1 MTKTV
6 TRRGIYSTDS
16 TLTMRLSQGQKVK
29 MLILMSAL
37 IASEVVVWSG
47 GGNITAEVVPI
58 SIKPCDGNS
67 LRFGRLRGSGGEV
80 NRRPGFYVA
89 DRGWVVSVSS
99 FVPKP
104 IVQFYKAGLY
114 MNGYELC
121 WPVG

>member
-104 IVQFYKAGLY
+104 IVQLYKAGLY